1 MLSHYCGSIYY
12 LTPPVRVGGVCLY
25 GSGGAVSFAD
35 EFHELVLRNRL

>member
-1 MLSHYCGSIYY
+1 MLPHYCGSIYY

-25 GSGGAVSFAD
+25 GGGAVSFAD